1 MTPEPLYRQVKR
13 HILERIAGHG
23 LVEGAQVPSENELT
37 RELGVS
43 RMTAHRALRELTAE
57 GVLRRVQGA
66 GTFVAAA
73 KPESALF
80 DVRNIAEEIAAR
92 GGRHS
97 AEVLQLSLE
106 RATSEAAMAL
116 EVKPGAR
123 LFHSLLLHREN
134 GLPVQIEDR
143 HVSPAFA
150 PNYLKQDFTRA
161 TPNQYLMALQ
171 APDAVEH
178 AVEAILPDRRQQKLL
193 EIAADEPCLLLTRR
207 TWCQGQIVSRARLLH
222 PGRRY
227 RLVGRQEFR

>member
-1 MTPEPLYRQVKR
+1 VTPEPLYRKVKR
-13 HILERIAGHG
+13 HILERIAARA
-23 LVEGAQVPSENELT
+23 LVEGAQIPSENELT

-43 RMTAHRALRELTAE
+43 RMTAHRALRELTAD

-80 DVRNIAEEIAAR
+80 AVRNIAEEIAAR

-97 AEVLQLSLE
+97 AEVLHLGAT
-106 RATSEAAMAL
+106 RATTEEAMAL
-116 EVKPGAR
+116 EIKPGAR

-143 HVSPAFA
+143 YVSPAFA

-161 TPNQYLMALQ
+161 TPNQYLMALR

-193 EIAADEPCLLLTRR
+193 DIAADEPCLLLTRR
-207 TWCQGQIVSRARLLH
+207 TWCQGLVVSRARLLH

-227 RLVGRQEFR
+227 RLAGRQEFR

>member
-1 MTPEPLYRQVKR
+1 VTPEPLYRKVKR
-13 HILERIAGHG
+13 HILERIAARA
-23 LVEGAQVPSENELT
+23 LREGAQVPSENELT

-66 GTFVAAA
+66 GTFVAAS

-80 DVRNIAEEIAAR
+80 EVRNIAEEIAAR

-97 AEVLQLSLE
+97 AEVLQLGIE
-106 RATSEAAMAL
+106 RATTEEAIAL
-116 EVKPGAR
+116 EVKPGTR
-123 LFHSLLLHREN
+123 LFHSLLLHRED

-150 PNYLKQDFTRA
+150 PNYLKQDFTRS
-161 TPNQYLMALQ
+161 TPNEYLMALR

-178 AVEAILPDRRQQKLL
+178 AVESILPDRRQQRLL
-193 EIAADEPCLLLTRR
+193 DISAGEPCLLLTRR
-207 TWCQGQIVSRARLLH
+207 TWCQGQVVSRARLLH

-227 RLVGRQEFR
+227 RLAGRQTFR

>member
-1 MTPEPLYRQVKR
+1 MPEPLYRKVKR
-13 HILERIAGHG
+13 HILERIAARA
-23 LVEGAQVPSENELT
+23 LIEGAQVPSENELT
-37 RELGVS
+37 RELGIS

-80 DVRNIAEEIAAR
+80 EVRNIAEEIAAR

-97 AEVLQLSLE
+97 AEVLQLGVE
-106 RATSEAAMAL
+106 RATVEAAMAL
-116 EVKPGAR
+116 EIKPGAR

-134 GLPVQIEDR
+134 GLPVQIEYR

-150 PNYLKQDFTRA
+150 PNYLKQDFSRV
-161 TPNQYLMALQ
+161 TPNQYLMALSV
-171 APDAVEH
+171 PDAVEH

-193 EIAADEPCLLLTRR
+193 DIAADEPCLLLTRR
-207 TWCQGQIVSRARLLH
+207 TWCLGQVVSRARLLH

-227 RLVGRQEFR
+227 RLAGRQAFR